1 MIKNRRAFIVGIKS
15 STLSNKEI
23 YFLKKYKPWGVILFS
38 RNISSIE
45 QTKKL
50 TDRIKKIFNIE
61 PSDQRAVR
69 LRNRATE
76 ANSINQFN
84 SVLAILVLII
94 GLMDFLAV
102 VTAAT
107 SDKDWLGRHL
117 EGYIFVAMVLWVM
130 LYTMSRYSKK
140 LELRFNT
147 ENKN

>member
-1 MIKNRRAFIVGIKS
+1 MVNAYIFAAFLIILGLVVMRFGSIHFKKFKEGKTRIKEQLSGQISFI
-15 STLSNKEI
+15 
-23 YFLKKYKPWGVILFS
+23 ILF
-38 RNISSIE
+38 
-45 QTKKL
+45 
-50 TDRIKKIFNIE
+50 
-61 PSDQRAVR
+61 
-69 LRNRATE
+69 
-76 ANSINQFN
+76 
-84 SVLAILVLII
+84 VLII